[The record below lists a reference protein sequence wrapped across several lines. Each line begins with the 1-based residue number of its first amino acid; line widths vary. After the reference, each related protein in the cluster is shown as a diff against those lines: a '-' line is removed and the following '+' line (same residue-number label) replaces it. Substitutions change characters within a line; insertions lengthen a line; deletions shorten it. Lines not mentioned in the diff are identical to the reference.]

1 MERHMAEDKI
11 VKQNEADKT
20 SIEKSKSFNFLL
32 RIFYIGGIIGILFGF
47 INLYGGLSSEF
58 SGTQLEDTI
67 FNSIFGIL
75 FLICGNL
82 LSKSK
87 FLVTWVFMGAIIL
100 SIVYS
105 YVLGRGFNFIIAI
118 IGAWIIW
125 QLFKLR
131 KQNEIL

>member
-1 MERHMAEDKI
+1 MAEDKI